1 MRAQPPPEV
10 LVDLDHNQRVEALN
24 AEIARRVESKWT
36 VETRSD
42 YQAVMSYGGTTNHVF
57 HLILTIL
64 TGLWWLPVWALIWGA
79 VHVLNLSSQDIATV
93 SVDEQGQSHVT

>member
-1 MRAQPPPEV
+1 MP
-10 LVDLDHNQRVEALN
+10 VDLDHNQRVEALN

-42 YQAVMSYGGTTNHVF
+42 YQAVMSYGPTTNHTF

-64 TGLWWLPVWALIWGA
+64 TAFFWWPVWALVWGA
-79 VHVLNLSSQDIATV
+79 IHVLNLSSRDMATI
-93 SVDEQGQSHVT
+93 SIDEQGQCHVM